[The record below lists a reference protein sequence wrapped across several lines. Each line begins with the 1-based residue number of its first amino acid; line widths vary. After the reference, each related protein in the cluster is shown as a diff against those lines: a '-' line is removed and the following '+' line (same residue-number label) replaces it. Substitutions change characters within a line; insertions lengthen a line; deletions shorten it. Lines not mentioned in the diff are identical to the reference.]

1 MSVSSIVEY
10 CIKRLMGKMKIEYV
24 LLGLLAFFVVVAIY
38 RYFKGKKGTYN
49 NGYVM
54 PPTYTH
60 PVHTNMP
67 ATVTTTTSSSSSKD
81 SKGETECRRVLE
93 ARFGKSFAKTRP
105 DFMKNSV
112 TGSNLELDC
121 YNPQLKIACE
131 YHGVQHYKYTPF
143 YHRDKQ
149 HFYNQQYRDKE
160 TKELCAKNGILL
172 IEVPYTVKIPDI
184 EQYILQRLP
193 K

>member
-67 ATVTTTTSSSSSKD
+67 ATASIVDRHRHRLKTQ
-81 SKGETECRRVLE
+81 RVKLNADAFLKPGS
-93 ARFGKSFAKTRP
+93 ARALQKP
-105 DFMKNSV
+105 DP
-112 TGSNLELDC
+112 TL
-121 YNPQLKIACE
+121 
-131 YHGVQHYKYTPF
+131 
-143 YHRDKQ
+143 
-149 HFYNQQYRDKE
+149 
-160 TKELCAKNGILL
+160 
-172 IEVPYTVKIPDI
+172 
-184 EQYILQRLP
+184 
-193 K
+193 